1 MQQTRARYLID
12 RLITNRMSEQE
23 LNELL
28 GALGE
33 EQMTDEISEALE
45 AYFLKLVEN
54 QKNAFGE
61 KSDKI
66 LNHKP

>member
-1 MQQTRARYLID
+1 
-12 RLITNRMSEQE
+12 MSEQE
-23 LNELL
+23 LDELL

-54 QKNAFGE
+54 QKNTIST